1 MPHTWKQAR
10 DAYCYPVD
18 LRKFTDASK
27 YRGWF
32 EKNIKPGDRG
42 RTMAFEDRFRKHGP
56 DHLEAWGE
64 VAFWKNYT
72 MPPARN
78 RITRKV
84 LAGGVSGA
92 SADDLWQKCI
102 AYVDKFD
109 LESFREFRK
118 LLFKSRV
125 VATAATFPAF
135 VCPEKFPM
143 VDTWITDWAVE
154 HGAEYR
160 YPDGPALECVPD
172 LGSGKVLQESHWSFV
187 ESWIKWCRFTAC
199 ELGKIT
205 GETWRARDVE
215 MAVFTAQRCG
225 PDLNRLPLT
234 W

>member
-27 YRGWF
+27 YRDWF
-32 EKNIKPGDRG
+32 KENIKPGDRG

-56 DHLEAWGE
+56 DNLEAWGE
-64 VAFWKNYT
+64 VVFWKNYT

-118 LLFKSRV
+118 LLFKDRV

-154 HGAEYR
+154 HGAEHR
-160 YPDGPALECVPD
+160 YPDGPALECVPH
-172 LGSGKVLQESHWSFV
+172 LGRGKCSGKV
-187 ESWIKWCRFTAC
+187 
-199 ELGKIT
+199 T
-205 GETWRARDVE
+205 GRSSSRGSSGVDSLRANSKKSLERRGERGTSRWRSSPRRD
-215 MAVFTAQRCG
+215 AVRI
-225 PDLNRLPLT
+225 
-234 W
+234 